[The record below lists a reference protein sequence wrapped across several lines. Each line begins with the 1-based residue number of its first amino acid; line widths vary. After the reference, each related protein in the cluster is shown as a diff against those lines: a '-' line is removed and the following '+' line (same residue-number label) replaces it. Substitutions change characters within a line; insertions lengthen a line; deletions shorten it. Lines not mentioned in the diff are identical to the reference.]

1 MTPEDELKLLEKINT
16 LIKNMPVLA
25 RPIGGNNSQTWLAET
40 YAVVSATGD
49 SKDADDLK
57 DYINKLIDYADNTDD
72 TIREKPARK
81 IEAILRRAYE
91 TLRLKIAETD

>member
-16 LIKNMPVLA
+16 LIESMPALA
-25 RPIGGNNSQTWLAET
+25 RPIGGNNSQKWLAET

-57 DYINKLIDYADNTDD
+57 DYINKLIDHANNTDD